1 MSHHCASS
9 CGHTHIKYDIPRCQV
24 IMTHHA
30 VTNAHIKYDT
40 PRCQTSVTHPVVTQI
55 LNMTNLDV
63 NSL

>member
-30 VTNAHIKYDT
+30 VTNAHIKYAI
-40 PRCQTSVTHPVVTQI
+40 PRCQTIVTHHA
-55 LNMTNLDV
+55 LTNTHIKYDIP
-63 NSL
+63 